1 MSGSVNPVWDSVV
14 EFPVRDFTK
23 VIFRYGN
30 IMQAVRSSLNNRK
43 GTIISVILSSVLPL
57 LKVGYVNVNVALIFD
72 R

>member
-30 IMQAVRSSLNNRK
+30 IMQAVRSFLNNRI
-43 GTIISVILSSVLPL
+43 GTIILVILSFAIVESGLR
-57 LKVGYVNVNVALIFD
+57 KI
-72 R
+72 RE